1 MQLAEPFSE
10 ISQIQLAYDFI
21 QTTGTNLF
29 LTGKAGTGKTTF
41 LRSLQS
47 QTFKRLIITAPTG
60 IAAINAGGV
69 TIHSFFQLPFG
80 PQIIPEQ
87 RSEASEKRAID
98 INKFSK
104 DKISIIRNLDLLII
118 DEISMVRADL
128 LDAVDR
134 VLRRYRR
141 RQIPFGGVQLLLIG
155 DIQQL
160 APVVKEEDWKVLCD
174 VYETPFFF
182 SSKALAQ
189 THFVTIE
196 LKHIFRQS
204 DERFIRLLNQIR
216 DNSIDSQSLDL
227 LKSRYKPNY
236 EPQPEE
242 GYILLTTHN
251 SQANAI
257 NERKLKDLEAPSFF
271 FHAEISGVFPE
282 YSYPTEVDLEL
293 KPGAQV
299 MFARND
305 VSRDKRFYNG
315 KIGTIESI
323 DEETVTVVC
332 PNGDVVVTE
341 AVEWHNYA
349 YTIDSETDEI
359 RETLLGTFKQIPLKL
374 AWAITIHKSQ
384 GLTFDKVVID
394 AHAAFAHG
402 QVYVALSRCTSLE
415 GVVLRTPIDIRR
427 LHIDKQIVGF
437 MQEVESNPPDYL
449 VLQKAREAFQLRL
462 LHELVDFFPL
472 RQRMDALT
480 KILRENEDIFGEA
493 PYRVL
498 KGCTQVYREEV
509 LDVSRKFLHQI
520 DKLLQHNSDAETNEV
535 LQDRLKK
542 GCSYF
547 YDKTLD
553 LQKTVKTL
561 DPDGGTKALRKSMV
575 DVQEKLEDEL
585 NRKLAALTAVREGF
599 KVLKLTRALTS
610 GQRPDS
616 KSSSN
621 L

>member
-1 MQLAEPFSE
+1 MKSAEPFSDHP
-10 ISQIQLAYDFI
+10 QIQLAYDFI
-21 QTTGTNLF
+21 QTTGSNLF

-41 LRSLQS
+41 LRSLQN

-80 PQIIPEQ
+80 PQILPEQ
-87 RSEASEKRAID
+87 KNEGGEKRAID
-98 INKFSK
+98 MNKFSK
-104 DKISIIRNLDLLII
+104 EKINIIRNLDLLVI

-160 APVVKEEDWKVLCD
+160 APVVKEEDWKVLRD

-182 SSKALAQ
+182 SCKALAQ

-196 LKHIFRQS
+196 LQHIFRQS
-204 DERFIRLLNQIR
+204 DEQFIRLLNQIR
-216 DNSIDSQSLDL
+216 DNAVDAQSLAL
-227 LKSRYKPNY
+227 LKSRYLPEF

-251 SQANAI
+251 KQATTI
-257 NERKLKDLEAPSFF
+257 NELKLSQLEEESCF

-305 VSRDKRFYNG
+305 VSREKRFYNG

-323 DEETVTVVC
+323 DDQTVTVVC

-349 YTIDSETDEI
+349 YTIDPETEEI
-359 RETLLGTFKQIPLKL
+359 RENLLGTFKQMPLKL

-394 AHAAFAHG
+394 ANAAFAHG
-402 QVYVALSRCTSLE
+402 QVYVALSRCTSLD
-415 GVVLRTPIDIRR
+415 GVVLRTPIDARR

-437 MQEVESNPPDYL
+437 LHEVESNPPDQA

-462 LHELVDFFPL
+462 LHELVDFYPL

-480 KILRENEDIFGEA
+480 KILREYVDVFGED
-493 PYRVL
+493 PYLVMRN
-498 KGCTQVYREEV
+498 CTQVYREEV

-520 DKLLQHNSDAETNEV
+520 DKLLQQHSDAETNEA
-535 LQDRLKK
+535 LQDRLRK

-553 LQKTVKTL
+553 LQKTILTL
-561 DPDGGTKALRKSMV
+561 EPDGGTKAIRKSLA
-575 DVQEKLEDEL
+575 DVQEKLQDEM
-585 NRKLAALTAVREGF
+585 NRKLAALSAVREGF
-599 KVLKLTRALTS
+599 NVLKLTRALTN
-610 GQRPDS
+610 GQRLES
-616 KSSSN
+616 KSSSS